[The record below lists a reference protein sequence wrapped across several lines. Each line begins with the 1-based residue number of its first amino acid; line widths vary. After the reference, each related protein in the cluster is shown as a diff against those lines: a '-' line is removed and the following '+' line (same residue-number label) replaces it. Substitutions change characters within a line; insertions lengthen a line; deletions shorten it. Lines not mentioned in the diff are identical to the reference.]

1 MKRQNDSNDFQWGGT
16 TGSNKR
22 LRHRASSHDNEECEE
37 TPSQFNHHSSKIWC
51 EGNHIYFNCCVD
63 DSSIGELIKIINE
76 KNFEFKLIRSHEL
89 VKDIEPNPVYL
100 HINSDGG
107 EIFPALWAV
116 DVIKSSLVPIYTIVN
131 GRTASAGT
139 IMSIVGARRF
149 MTKHSYML
157 IHQLRSGVVGKYND
171 IKQEYQ
177 NCNLLMENIVQ
188 IYTTHSK
195 ITQEEATKM
204 LDHDQ
209 YWNFKTC
216 LEHGLVD
223 EEWIENKQEEMVGD
237 LLETLIT
244 NLKQQ
249 SGGDDDRVNKNG
261 DKNDDKNG
269 DKNDDKNGDKSG
281 GEDEDNEDGEDIETT
296 SDDSDS
302 GDSGGDSV
310 LEN

>member
-1 MKRQNDSNDFQWGGT
+1 MKRQNDSNDFHWGSSSG
-16 TGSNKR
+16 KR
-22 LRHRASSHDNEECEE
+22 LRHHKSSHDDDNEE
-37 TPSQFNHHSSKIWC
+37 PSHQFSSKIWC
-51 EGNHIYFNCCVD
+51 DGNHIYFNCCVD
-63 DSSIGELIKIINE
+63 DGSVGELIKIINE

-149 MTKHSYML
+149 MTRHSYML
-157 IHQLRSGVVGKYND
+157 IHQLRSGVIGKYND
-171 IKQEYQ
+171 IKQEFQ

-188 IYTTHSK
+188 IYATHSK
-195 ITQEEATKM
+195 ITLEEATKM

-209 YWNFKTC
+209 YWNFETC
-216 LEHGLVD
+216 LKHGLVD
-223 EEWIENKQEEMVGD
+223 EEWKENKHEEMAGD
-237 LLETLIT
+237 LLESLMAGFK
-244 NLKQQ
+244 KQI
-249 SGGDDDRVNKNG
+249 SSNDKKDDDKDD
-261 DKNDDKNG
+261 DKDNDKDDDNNDDDNG
-269 DKNDDKNGDKSG
+269 GEEIKTDSDKS
-281 GEDEDNEDGEDIETT
+281 EDSE
-296 SDDSDS
+296 DS
-302 GDSGGDSV
+302 GDSSDGEV

>member
-1 MKRQNDSNDFQWGGT
+1 MKRQNNSTDFHWG
-16 TGSNKR
+16 SRSHKR
-22 LRHRASSHDNEECEE
+22 LRPSASSCDDESDE
-37 TPSQFNHHSSKIWC
+37 SSQQFNHHSSKIWC
-51 EGNHIYFNCCVD
+51 DGNHIYFNCCVD

-139 IMSIVGARRF
+139 IISIVGARRF

-195 ITQEEATKM
+195 ITLEEATKM

-209 YWNFKTC
+209 YWNLETC
-216 LEHGLVD
+216 LKHGIVD
-223 EEWIENKQEEMVGD
+223 EEWTENKQEMGN
-237 LLETLIT
+237 LLESFMTD
-244 NLKQQ
+244 LKHQINEHNT
-249 SGGDDDRVNKNG
+249 GDNNTG
-261 DKNDDKNG
+261 DNNEEEINTD
-269 DKNDDKNGDKSG
+269 S
-281 GEDEDNEDGEDIETT
+281 DNSSDGEE
-296 SDDSDS
+296 S
-302 GDSGGDSV
+302 
-310 LEN
+310 EN